1 MKKLLVALMAVS
13 VLSLGAAANA
23 GTLSDALNNAANKVG
38 QREQS
43 LTNAQKEAQ
52 KRQQERQKAYEQ
64 IQKKKD
70 AWNTLI
76 GK

>member
-1 MKKLLVALMAVS
+1 MKKLLVVLMAVS

-52 KRQQERQKAYEQ
+52 KR
-64 IQKKKD
+64 
-70 AWNTLI
+70 
-76 GK
+76 